1 MRLSLWIT
9 GEPIRRFGIK
19 WGSVVK
25 CDDDQRPQDT
35 GDDPELMNARKPS
48 DRYRP
53 ADDALPVH
61 APLRAET
68 VDAQHTHTETLQIR
82 EVAPIGYYMSPADAC
97 PALAQ

>member
-1 MRLSLWIT
+1 
-9 GEPIRRFGIK
+9 
-19 WGSVVK
+19 VK

-97 PALAQ
+97 PALAK